1 MLGHLHR
8 TGHFCTEGCGM
19 VCVVIGNGLVRPSLA
34 PNLLLYIC
42 SLQKLDTTNVV
53 VFGVRK
59 LTVYM
64 SQRLLWLLRRQN
76 SLVFEDV
83 GFNIRSLGFDSS
95 WRLPSIYNLGQ
106 VI

>member
-8 TGHFCTEGCGM
+8 AGHYCTEGCGM
-19 VCVVIGNGLVRPSLA
+19 VYVVIGNGLTILSLA

-64 SQRLLWLLRRQN
+64 SQRLLWLLRTQY

-83 GFNIRSLGFDSS
+83 GFRIKSLGFDSS
-95 WRLPSIYNLGQ
+95 
-106 VI
+106 

>member
-8 TGHFCTEGCGM
+8 TGHYCTEGCGM
-19 VCVVIGNGLVRPSLA
+19 VYVVIGNGLTILSLA
-34 PNLLLYIC
+34 PNLLYIC

-64 SQRLLWLLRRQN
+64 SQRLLWLLRTQY

-83 GFNIRSLGFDSS
+83 GFRIKSLGFDSS
-95 WRLPSIYNLGQ
+95 
-106 VI
+106 